1 MLMRQP
7 FVMRLARL
15 HSGVGWAVLLLLAAL
30 ALVVVPL
37 LNQFV
42 TPDSALY
49 IPDWLVTLTGRFL
62 CLALVALALDLIWG
76 YTGILS
82 LGHGTFF
89 ALGGYVMGMH
99 LTHNQVEAGTI
110 PNFIQF
116 LGRDEWPWFW
126 VPFQSFWFTAVMV
139 FLVPGAL
146 ALVFGFFAFRS
157 RVRGVYFAIITQAL
171 TFASMLFFYRTETG
185 FGGNTGLT
193 DFRELLGFSVREA
206 DTRLVLFMLS
216 AAAVMLSYLL
226 CRYIVT
232 SKLGRVLV
240 AIRDA
245 ESRVRFTGYNPLIYK
260 LFVWTVSAMLCGLAG
275 ALYVPQTGVINP
287 GEMAPANSI
296 EMAVWVALGG
306 RGTLVGALV
315 GAGMVNGLKSWI
327 TAAYPDLWLFV
338 LGGLFI
344 AVTLFLPKGVMGLRE
359 QLTGRSKQ

>member
-1 MLMRQP
+1 MREP
-7 FVMRLARL
+7 IVLRLARL
-15 HSGVGWAVLLLLAAL
+15 HSVRGWALFLAL
-30 ALVVVPL
+30 AVVALVLVPV
-37 LNQFV
+37 LNLAV
-42 TPDSALY
+42 SPDSSLHV
-49 IPDWLVTLTGRFL
+49 PNWLVTLTGRFL
-62 CLALVALALDLIWG
+62 CLALVAMALDLIWG

-99 LTHNQVEAGTI
+99 LTHNRMEGDNV

-116 LGRDEWPWFW
+116 LGRDDWPWFW
-126 VPFQSFWFTAVMV
+126 VPFESFWFTAFMV
-139 FLVPGAL
+139 LLVPGAL

-171 TFASMLFFYRTETG
+171 TFGTMLFFYRTETG

-193 DFRELLGFSVREA
+193 DFGELLGFSVRDD
-206 DTRLVLFMLS
+206 DTRLVLFLVS
-216 AAAVMLSYLL
+216 ALALMLSYLL

-245 ESRVRFTGYNPLIYK
+245 ESRVRFTGYNPLRYK
-260 LFVWTVSAMLCGLAG
+260 LFVWTLSAMLCGLAG

-287 GEMAPANSI
+287 GEMAPAESI

-306 RGTLVGALV
+306 RGTLVGALL
-315 GAGMVNGLKSWI
+315 GAGVINGLQTWI

-338 LGGLFI
+338 LGGIFV
-344 AVTLFLPKGVMGLRE
+344 AVTLFMPKGLMGLRE
-359 QLTGRSKQ
+359 QLTGRFRR

>member
-1 MLMRQP
+1 MREP
-7 FVMRLARL
+7 FVLRLARL
-15 HSGVGWAVLLLLAAL
+15 QSSRGWSVFLAL
-30 ALVVVPL
+30 AVIALVLVPI
-37 LNQFV
+37 LNLSV
-42 TPDSALY
+42 DSGSALHL
-49 IPDWLVTLTGRFL
+49 PNWLVTLSGRFL
-62 CLALVALALDLIWG
+62 CLALVAMALDLIWG

-99 LTHNQVEAGTI
+99 MTHNRMEGDNV

-116 LGRDEWPWFW
+116 LGRDDWPWFW
-126 VPFQSFWFTAVMV
+126 VPFESFWFTAVMV
-139 FLVPGAL
+139 LVTPGLL

-193 DFRELLGFSVREA
+193 DFRNLLGFSVREG

-216 AAAVMLSYLL
+216 ALAVMASYLL

-245 ESRVRFTGYNPLIYK
+245 ESRVRFTGYNPLRYK
-260 LFVWTVSAMLCGLAG
+260 LFVWTLSAMLCGLAG

-287 GEMAPANSI
+287 GEMAPAGSI

-306 RGTLVGALV
+306 RGTLVGALL
-315 GAGMVNGLKSWI
+315 GAGVVNTLQSWI

-338 LGGLFI
+338 LGGLFVV
-344 AVTLFLPKGVMGLRE
+344 VTLFLPRGLMGLRE
-359 QLTGRSKQ
+359 QITGRHKQ

>member
-1 MLMRQP
+1 MRQP
-7 FVMRLARL
+7 FIMRFSGL
-15 HSGVGWAVLLLLAAL
+15 HSGFGWAVLLLLAVF
-30 ALVVVPL
+30 ALVGVPV
-37 LNQFV
+37 LNQLV
-42 TPDSALY
+42 PPDALLHV
-49 IPDWLVTLTGRFL
+49 PNWLVTLTGRFL

-99 LTHNQVEAGTI
+99 LTHNRMEGSKV

-116 LGRDEWPWFW
+116 LGQDDWPWFW
-126 VPFQSFWFTAVMV
+126 VPFQSFWFTGVMALV
-139 FLVPGAL
+139 VPGAV

-185 FGGNTGLT
+185 FGGDTGLT
-193 DFRELLGFSVREA
+193 DFRGLLGFSVREG
-206 DTRLVLFMLS
+206 DTRLVLFMVS
-216 AAAVMLSYLL
+216 AVAVLLCYLL
-226 CRYIVT
+226 CRVIVT
-232 SKLGRVLV
+232 SKLGRVLI

-245 ESRVRFTGYNPLIYK
+245 ESRVRFTGYNPLRYK

-287 GEMAPANSI
+287 GEMAPAESI

-315 GAGMVNGLKSWI
+315 GAGMVNGLKTWI
-327 TAAYPDLWLFV
+327 TAAHPDLWLFV
-338 LGGLFI
+338 LGGLFV
-344 AVTLFLPKGVMGLRE
+344 AVTLFLPKGLMGLKS
-359 QLTGRSKQ
+359 QLTGRANQ